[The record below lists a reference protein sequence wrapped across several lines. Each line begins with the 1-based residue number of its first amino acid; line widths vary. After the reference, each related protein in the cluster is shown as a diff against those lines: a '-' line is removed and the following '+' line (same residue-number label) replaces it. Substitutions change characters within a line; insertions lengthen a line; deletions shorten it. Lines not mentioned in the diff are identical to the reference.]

1 MICDIISYN
10 LIYYLLTVI
19 NWMRSNGLGISETK
33 AKTFQVIR
41 NYLCQKAEKYIAG
54 KAVESLVLEL
64 FKNMVD
70 TDVSE

>member
-1 MICDIISYN
+1 M
-10 LIYYLLTVI
+10 
-19 NWMRSNGLGISETK
+19 GLESQKTK

-41 NYLCQKAEKYIAG
+41 NSLCQKAKKYIAG
-54 KAVESLVLEL
+54 KAVESPVLEL